1 MTYEL
6 PNYIVFERGAIGE
19 TVNTTGCEPVMNGF
33 DSRIAP
39 QTKRNSSDNGGF
51 FFFHEGC
58 VAKINRG
65 ITYEKGV
72 FYFLVG
78 HDAGRFL
85 RA

>member
-1 MTYEL
+1 
-6 PNYIVFERGAIGE
+6 
-19 TVNTTGCEPVMNGF
+19 MNGF

-51 FFFHEGC
+51 FFFPKEC
-58 VAKINRG
+58 AAKINRS

-72 FYFLVG
+72 FNFLVG
-78 HDAGRFL
+78 HDASRFL

>member
-39 QTKRNSSDNGGF
+39 QTKRNTSDNGGF
-51 FFFHEGC
+51 F
-58 VAKINRG
+58 
-65 ITYEKGV
+65 
-72 FYFLVG
+72 L
-78 HDAGRFL
+78 RFL
-85 RA
+85 IDMLLFKIVEVIFALTCGF